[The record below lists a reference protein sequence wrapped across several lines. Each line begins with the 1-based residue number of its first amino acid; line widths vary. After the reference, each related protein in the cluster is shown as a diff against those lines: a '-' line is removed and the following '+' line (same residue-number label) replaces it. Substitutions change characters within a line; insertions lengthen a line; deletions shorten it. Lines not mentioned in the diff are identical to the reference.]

1 VTPSPTHPIRQ
12 EISALTRLAI
22 PLAIAQGGQALMGVV
37 DAAVVG
43 RLGAIPLAGVGLGNA
58 LQLGVSI
65 LGIGVMMGLDPL
77 FAQAI
82 GAGDRLRARRLLW
95 QGIWMSVA
103 VAAVLSLPL
112 LLAPLALEPLGIEH
126 AVAAEAGPYVLWRTP
141 ALVFLFVYGVSRGY
155 LQASNVTRPIVVAT
169 VVANVV
175 NLPLDVLLVFGGAGL
190 PAWTGPLRLVP
201 AMSAAGAAIATSVCT
216 LLQAALLLVAVSRTG
231 LPADKESVRP
241 EPVEGRRP
249 NASELRVAFR
259 VGLPI
264 GLHLAAEV
272 GIFALVGFLAGRL
285 GAVPLAAHQVAIA
298 IASLTFTVAVGFGN
312 GGSVRVGWAVG
323 ARDRVA
329 ARRSGLVAFGAGAA
343 FMTGCGLVFMAFPG
357 AIARLLT
364 DDPAVLATATP
375 LLRVAALFQISDGI
389 QGVGAGVLRGA
400 GETRFTFAANVLGHW
415 ALGFPAAVLLG
426 LVFDGGVVGLWW
438 GFWIGLTTVAVA
450 LLWRFLR
457 VSEREIVPLPASS
470 PPSPLVGREAG
481 GGDGQPRRK
490 TPIAR

>member
-1 VTPSPTHPIRQ
+1 VTPSPARPIRQ

-43 RLGAIPLAGVGLGNA
+43 RMGAVPLAGVGLGNA

-95 QGIWMSVA
+95 QGVWMSVA
-103 VAAVLSLPL
+103 VAVVLALPL
-112 LLAPLALEPLGIEH
+112 LLVPLVLEPLGIEH
-126 AVAAEAGPYVLWRTP
+126 AVAAEAGPYVVWRTP
-141 ALVFLFVYGVSRGY
+141 GLVFLFFYMVARGY
-155 LQASNVTRPIVVAT
+155 LQASNVTRPIVIAT

-175 NLPLDVLLVFGGAGL
+175 NLPLDVLLVYGGAGL

-216 LLQAALLLVAVSRTG
+216 LLQAALLAAAVSRTG
-231 LPADKESVRP
+231 IPSAHPAL
-241 EPVEGRRP
+241 RRP
-249 NASELRVAFR
+249 VPSELRVAFG

-298 IASLTFTVAVGFGN
+298 IASLTFTVAVGLGN

-329 ARRSGLVAFGAGAA
+329 ARRSGLVAFGAGAS
-343 FMTGCGLVFMAFPG
+343 FMTACGVLFMTFPG

-389 QGVGAGVLRGA
+389 QGVGAGVLRGV
-400 GETRFTFAANVLGHW
+400 GETRFTFAANVFGHW
-415 ALGFPAAVLLG
+415 ALGFPAAVVLG
-426 LVFDGGVVGLWW
+426 VVFDGGVVGLWW

-457 VSEREIVPLPASS
+457 VSEREIAPLLELGA
-470 PPSPLVGREAG
+470 
-481 GGDGQPRRK
+481 GDGTPRFTRRER
-490 TPIAR
+490 ISRR